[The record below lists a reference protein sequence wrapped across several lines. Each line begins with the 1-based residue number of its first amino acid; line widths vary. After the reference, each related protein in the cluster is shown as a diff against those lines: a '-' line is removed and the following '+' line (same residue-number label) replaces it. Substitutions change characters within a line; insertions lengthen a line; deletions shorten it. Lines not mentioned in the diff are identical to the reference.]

1 MCLYSF
7 QKIGVKSIGKSST
20 KTKRRRRE
28 VRHHHHL
35 LLLCMTFVFFASLL
49 NPSKLSVSSFT
60 LRSSR
65 RTKLSSVNFLIQK
78 MSSVSQENA
87 VAKIVPSSDLE
98 ECGSRIRAGHLV
110 SFPTE
115 TVYGLGC
122 HALDTTA
129 VARVFRAKE
138 RPTTDP
144 LIVHL
149 NSAEQA
155 LPLWKVSKEE
165 EECLQILMNTFWP
178 GPLTLVAR
186 ANDEVI
192 PPLLTADTGFVA
204 CRSPS
209 HSLARDLI
217 DAARV
222 PIAAPSA
229 NKFGHVSPTQAQ
241 HVFDDLHQ
249 EDVWIIQYQPE
260 KSCQVGVESTVVK
273 VEWDST
279 SCSGTVNLLRHGA
292 VSATQIQ
299 KALQQTIN
307 NHDWEMMIRPK
318 HTSEKTPNVAP
329 GQSIRHY
336 SPHCDCFMI
345 SSQKSTLE
353 QDEKSILSKAVVLDY
368 AGQLKFMRNHC
379 LAYRDLSS
387 SGNSQEASASLFETL
402 RWSESIPNATRVFIP
417 EIIIP
422 NGNDEDN
429 SNQYDDALLW
439 AVQDRLTRA
448 ASGIIIK
455 SLT

>member
-1 MCLYSF
+1 
-7 QKIGVKSIGKSST
+7 
-20 KTKRRRRE
+20 
-28 VRHHHHL
+28 
-35 LLLCMTFVFFASLL
+35 MTFVILTRLL
-49 NPSKLSVSSFT
+49 NSSKLSASSFT
-60 LRSSR
+60 LQSSR
-65 RTKLSSVNFLIQK
+65 RVKSSGVNYFINN

-98 ECGSRIRAGHLV
+98 ECGARIRAGHLV

-165 EECLQILMNTFWP
+165 EECLQILMKTFWP

-186 ANDEVI
+186 ANDDVI

-273 VEWDST
+273 VEWDSK
-279 SCSGTVNLLRHGA
+279 SSRGTVNLLRHGA
-292 VSATQIQ
+292 VSASQIQ
-299 KALQQTIN
+299 KAVKPMSN
-307 NHDWEMMIRPK
+307 DWQMIIRPK
-318 HTSEKTPNVAP
+318 HTSEETPNVAP

-336 SPHCDCFMI
+336 SPHCDCFMV
-345 SSQKSTLE
+345 SSQKSTLDE
-353 QDEKSILSKAVVLDY
+353 DEKSILSKAVVLDY
-368 AGQLKFMRNHC
+368 AGQLKFMSDYC

-387 SGNSQEASASLFETL
+387 SGNSQQASASLFETL

-417 EIIIP
+417 EIIIT
-422 NGNDEDN
+422 NGNDDN
-429 SNQYDDALLW
+429 PNQYDDALLW
-439 AVQDRLTRA
+439 AIQDRLTRA